1 MLAISEVEIAV
12 IKPHDGLVAFAS
24 FVINGSVYCGSVGI
38 MSRPNGDYRLLYPTR
53 AVAGRQLDIFHP
65 ISREA
70 GQQIHDAVITKF
82 EDVVNNGRNRYD
94 SAYPA
99 SV

>member
-1 MLAISEVEIAV
+1 MLEISEVEIAV
-12 IKPHDGLVAFAS
+12 VKPQNGLVAFAS
-24 FVINGSVYCGSVGI
+24 FVINGSIYCGSVGI

-53 AVAGRQLDIFHP
+53 KIAGRQLDVFHP
-65 ISREA
+65 ISRDA

-82 EDVVNNGRNRYD
+82 EDVVKNGRNRYD